1 MVPSLDYHLDFDEK
15 RLVKNGVI
23 YEDTDGTSVHRRM
36 DKNAKKFGPDHRDLD
51 YWHSPEGIRDMIDGF
66 VGSIGIRPET
76 ATDYVRIAY
85 GHRCL
90 DYIASKT
97 RRGLNCHYKDLS
109 KGDWRNVY
117 TRAYKL
123 FRRNGYHKKVYQPR
137 R

>member
-1 MVPSLDYHLDFDEK
+1 MPSLQYHLEFDEK
-15 RLVKNGVI
+15 RLEKNGVI
-23 YEDTDGTSVHRRM
+23 CDDTDGTVVHRRM
-36 DKNAKKFGPDHRDLD
+36 DRNAKKYGPDHRDLD

-66 VGSIGIRPET
+66 VDTIGIYPQT

-97 RRGLNCHYKDLS
+97 IRALNCSYKDL
-109 KGDWRNVY
+109 DWRNVY
-117 TRAYKL
+117 TRAYRL
-123 FRRNGYHKKVYQPR
+123 LRHNGYHKAVYQPR

>member
-1 MVPSLDYHLDFDEK
+1 MPSLAYHLDFDEK
-15 RLVKNGVI
+15 RLKKNKVI
-23 YEDTDGTSVHRRM
+23 YEDTNGTSVHRRM

-51 YWHSPEGIRDMIDGF
+51 YWHSPEGIRDTVDKF
-66 VGSIGIRPET
+66 VDTIGIYPQT

-97 RRGLNCHYKDLS
+97 IREYDCGYKDLDNN
-109 KGDWRNVY
+109 DWRTIY
-117 TRAYKL
+117 TRAYSL
-123 FRRNGYHKKVYQPR
+123 FRHNKYHKTVYQPR